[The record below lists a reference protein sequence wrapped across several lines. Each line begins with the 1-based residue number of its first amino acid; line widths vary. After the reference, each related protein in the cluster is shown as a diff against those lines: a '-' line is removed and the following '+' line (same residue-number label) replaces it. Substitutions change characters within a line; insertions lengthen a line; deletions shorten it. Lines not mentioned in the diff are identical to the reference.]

1 MPNITYIDSALQVD
15 IPPNK
20 ICTVTV
26 DFQGPT
32 AKLVTVMRPDFETVQ
47 FSSCEAPHHTITIPP
62 HPGPE
67 DLRLSA
73 SPTYSAL
80 TCEDEDALSSMNRIE
95 SYQGWREVQI
105 EDGTSIIA
113 EFPIDLG
120 DSVQIV
126 IDIINEDA
134 QEGGKHGGPIVDG
147 PDGGGVYGD
156 PDGPGSIDN
165 RKPIDNTDDTG
176 TGCLPLLSIP
186 VIGSIILLIRNL
198 FKKG

>member
-126 IDIINEDA
+126 VAIIDEEA
-134 QEGGKHGGPIVDG
+134 QESGDHHGPIPG
-147 PDGGGVYGD
+147 PDGDILYGEPSG
-156 PDGPGSIDN
+156 PDSVDIG
-165 RKPIDNTDDTG
+165 KPASEDEKEG
-176 TGCLPLLSIP
+176 RGCLPWISIP
-186 VIGSIILLIRNL
+186 ILGSVFLAIQKLV
-198 FKKG
+198 KKK